1 MNNKNQISLEQ
12 EIKSN
17 SEDKNQEEEMEEE
30 LEEELESKV
39 EKPKKKKK
47 NKKLPKDGL
56 LSLKRKRPFNEE
68 FEEDQNLFKPEV
80 RFDEKSQT
88 KEKVW
93 EFKNAYLP
101 RDKINIQKSIIKHI
115 ECTLGATT
123 FDVNSYYLFQGTELS
138 VRDMLLEQWNDTQ
151 LFIKKNNPKKFIIC
165 Q

>member
-1 MNNKNQISLEQ
+1 MNNKNRISLEQ

-17 SEDKNQEEEMEEE
+17 SEDKNQEEEMKEE

-56 LSLKRKRPFNEE
+56 LSLKRKRLFNEE

-101 RDKINIQKSIIKHI
+101 RDKINIQKSIILSILNVHWEQLHLMLIPIIYFK
-115 ECTLGATT
+115 
-123 FDVNSYYLFQGTELS
+123 ELNL
-138 VRDMLLEQWNDTQ
+138 VFVTCFL
-151 LFIKKNNPKKFIIC
+151 NNGMILNYS
-165 Q
+165 